1 MNFRRNSS
9 KSVVLLFSFISIIT
23 LMLVISTITISIQQ
37 LLPTKAYAQIGS
49 MATLQNIDA
58 TYAVSIVPGAAQRD
72 SPYHYFPPAINLP
85 IGTTVAWFNN
95 DFGQPHTVTSGA
107 PNSSD
112 SGSIFHSG
120 IMPATANSFFQYTFD
135 KSGNYVYH
143 CMIHPWRSA
152 IITVGNSYESGHN
165 FQMSSG
171 VGSILNLTKDFRTL
185 LSFKPLTIPLDGI
198 TPLTYN
204 ISIIKNANDTVF
216 SKSFV
221 TSGESLPLELIVG
234 NNNETISYGPDFSST
249 GSYHI
254 EGQFFNDNANYTI
267 RAELMAIDSKQ
278 PEDPIIDDF
287 AFRTVK

>member
-49 MATLQNIDA
+49 IATLQNIDA

-185 LSFKPLTIPLDGI
+185 LSFKPLTIPLDGT